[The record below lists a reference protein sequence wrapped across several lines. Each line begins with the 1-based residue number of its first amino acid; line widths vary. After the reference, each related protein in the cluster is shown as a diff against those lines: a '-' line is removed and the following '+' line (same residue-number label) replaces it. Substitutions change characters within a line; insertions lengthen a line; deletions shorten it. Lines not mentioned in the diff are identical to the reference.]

1 MPAWINY
8 QLTNNKGMT
17 MQSRRCLRTAALA
30 AVLTSVGLTVGC
42 GLQQHAIVQHEDA
55 LAAAGFTVRL
65 ANTPARQAMLHR
77 LPPNQF
83 VRRVKGDTIHYVY
96 ADPLVCSCLY
106 IGTQQAY
113 DQYRSDRLQQQLVNE
128 QQMAAQ
134 TYEDATWNWDAWGP
148 WGPGYGPYGFVYGP
162 VVGW

>member
-1 MPAWINY
+1 MPKNSGFRAS
-8 QLTNNKGMT
+8 L
-17 MQSRRCLRTAALA
+17 LA
-30 AVLTSVGLTVGC
+30 VFVAGLGLLSAC
-42 GLQQHAIVQHEDA
+42 GLQQRAIVQHEDA
-55 LAAAGFTVRL
+55 LSAAGFTVRI
-65 ANTPARQAMLHR
+65 ANTAERQVMLHR

-83 VRRVKGDTIHYVY
+83 VRRVNGDTVHYVY
-96 ADPLVCSCLY
+96 ADPVVCGCLY

-113 DQYRSDRLQQQLVNE
+113 NQYRADRLQQQLADE

-134 TYEDATWNWDAWGP
+134 TYADATWNWDAWGP